1 MQASKSRNFK
11 IIMSIMIPLLVIVTT
26 AVMVGA
32 SFAWFTNAEKVT
44 ITEITMSTADAYT
57 ITFDLGNNSLWDN
70 MLYVGQT
77 AFCDKGPNKGK
88 LMTAAVAG
96 SNDVDTSNRA
106 YYFINTVALNTG
118 GRTFDM
124 SMAFDTTEILKYEYQ
139 KDSDGNYVRDENGN
153 PIIVKDENG
162 NPRYS
167 SIKKYGFENS
177 NPASDIPY
185 AFTWFFKKRDIVA
198 VQKSTN
204 YEKVSSGSDTTKTY
218 ERLKQLEP
226 SAGEEWYTPYGKLT
240 FGEVSETVDNTTTKS
255 VVVTKI
261 NDNPISV
268 DSFSLKDED
277 KKCNVTGFSTTT
289 DSEIYDFY
297 IVFAPETM
305 FWMQFFKADRDQRTA
320 SDVYTQDEQKK
331 IFEKLENQMFYSS
344 MSYSGSTFKFSAVIK
359 VNSVQEEAQGNE

>member
-57 ITFDLGNNSLWDN
+57 ITFELGGNSLWDN

-77 AFCDKGPNKGK
+77 AFCDKGTNRGK

-124 SMAFDTTEILKYEYQ
+124 SMAFDTTEILKYEYK
-139 KDSDGNYVRDENGN
+139 KDADGNYVRDGNGN
-153 PIIVKDENG
+153 PIILKDENG
-162 NPRYS
+162 NSKYS
-167 SIKKYGFENS
+167 SIKKYGFENA

-185 AFTWFFKKRDIVA
+185 AFTWFFKERNIAA
-198 VQKSTN
+198 VPKSTN
-204 YEKVSSGSDTTKTY
+204 YEEVTSGTKTY

-226 SAGEEWYTPYGKLT
+226 SAGEEWYTPYGKLS
-240 FGEVSETVDNTTTKS
+240 FGEVSEIVGNTTTKS
-255 VVVTKI
+255 VVVTAI
-261 NDNPISV
+261 NGKSIDV
-268 DSFSLKDED
+268 DKFNLKDKD
-277 KKCNVTGFSTTT
+277 MRCDVTGFSTT
-289 DSEIYDFY
+289 DSKIYDFY

-305 FWMQFFKADRDQRTA
+305 FWMQFFKADRDKYKA
-320 SDVYTQDEQKK
+320 SDVYTPDEQKK

>member
-1 MQASKSRNFK
+1 
-11 IIMSIMIPLLVIVTT
+11 MIPLLVIVTT

-44 ITEITMSTADAYT
+44 ITEISMSTADAYT
-57 ITFDLGNNSLWDN
+57 ITFELGGNSLWDN

-77 AFCDKGPNKGK
+77 AFCDKGTNRGK

-124 SMAFDTTEILKYEYQ
+124 SMAFDTTEILKYEYK
-139 KDSDGNYVRDENGN
+139 KDADGNYVRDENGN
-153 PIIVKDENG
+153 PIILKDENG
-162 NPRYS
+162 NSKYS
-167 SIKKYGFENS
+167 SIKKYGFENA

-185 AFTWFFKKRDIVA
+185 AFTWFFKERNIVA
-198 VQKSTN
+198 VPTSRN
-204 YEKVSSGSDTTKTY
+204 YEEVTSGTKTY

-240 FGEVSETVDNTTTKS
+240 FGEVSETVGNTTTKS
-255 VVVTKI
+255 VVVTAI
-261 NDNPISV
+261 NDKPI
-268 DSFSLKDED
+268 DDIDKFNLKDKD
-277 KKCNVTGFSTTT
+277 MRCDVTGFSTT
-289 DSEIYDFY
+289 DSKIYDFY

-305 FWMQFFKADRDQRTA
+305 FWMQFFKADRDKYKA
-320 SDVYTQDEQKK
+320 SDVYTADEQKK

>member
-1 MQASKSRNFK
+1 MQASQSRNFK

-77 AFCDKGPNKGK
+77 AFCDKGLDKGK

-153 PIIVKDENG
+153 PIIVEDENG

-185 AFTWFFKKRDIVA
+185 AFTWFFKKRNIVA

-305 FWMQFFKADRDQRTA
+305 FWMQFFKADRDQHTA